1 MNRHALTLVSVVALA
16 FMTVPLIGGGAAFA
30 AQGHFRTS
38 HGEPLNDVHVTPG
51 ATFKVSTAAICRSG
65 YAASVR
71 DVPQS
76 EKNRVYAEYGIL
88 HHSTNQY
95 EIDHLISLELGGNNA
110 VSNLWPEL
118 NDHPRGYLNSK
129 DILENRLHS
138 LVCSGALPLRS
149 AQKQISTDWVVTYHK
164 YFATWPSGRAST
176 PVTTTTRE
184 PVTTSP
190 STTAGV
196 RISIGVA
203 SVSPGGTETLNA
215 HSSKPADSCDLVVI
229 LPSGRTSTAGGL
241 GTTPTDARGDATWT
255 WKIGSRT
262 GDGIARV
269 TVTCGA
275 GVARA
280 TFVVS

>member
-1 MNRHALTLVSVVALA
+1 MKWRTLKLGSLVAVGFVALP
-16 FMTVPLIGGGAAFA
+16 FVVGDAAFA
-30 AQGHFRTS
+30 AQGHFRSS

-71 DVPQS
+71 DVSQS
-76 EKNRVYAEYGIL
+76 EKIRVYAEYGIL
-88 HHSTNQY
+88 HHSTDQY
-95 EIDHLISLELGGNNA
+95 EIDHLISLELGGNNSI
-110 VSNLWPEL
+110 SNLWPEL

-138 LVCSGALPLRS
+138 LVCSGALPLSS
-149 AQKQISTDWVVTYHK
+149 AQQQISTDWVVTYHK
-164 YFATWPSGRAST
+164 YFGTWPSGRAST
-176 PVTTTTRE
+176 PVPTTTRE

-196 RISIGVA
+196 RISIEVA
-203 SVSPGGTETLNA
+203 AVAPGGTETLNA
-215 HSSKPADSCDLVVI
+215 HSSKPKDSCNLVVI
-229 LPSGRTSTAGGL
+229 LPSGRTSTARGL
-241 GTTPTDARGDATWT
+241 GTTPADARGDATWT

-262 GDGIARV
+262 GAGTTRV

-275 GVARA
+275 GAAHA